1 VEPAEGRSPACPVPL
16 AAAAETPYLETV
28 GKLRRAAAVERK
40 PEAGVAAFVEAK
52 PGQPVADTS
61 LPSLQAWQMRP
72 FSSFFCSSFFA
83 SRDRNDRTHSR
94 TRWCSDPL
102 GRSSTACRCLPR
114 GHLSLGT
121 DAMHQVEAGVRPP
134 NSAGAVPPPHRHRHP
149 HRLPHLASQQA
160 GQTHLVYL
168 S

>member
-1 VEPAEGRSPACPVPL
+1 
-16 AAAAETPYLETV
+16 V

-40 PEAGVAAFVEAK
+40 PEVGVAAFVEAKPGQPEAGVAAFVEAK